1 MEKRTMKGI
10 KGCFSPFKFSK
21 LRLMV
26 ETKCVFSDVVLY
38 TYIEE
43 IFKTII
49 HYRGLWDL
57 M

>member
-10 KGCFSPFKFSK
+10 KGCLSPFKVSK

-49 HYRGLWDL
+49 YYRGL
-57 M
+57 

>member
-1 MEKRTMKGI
+1 MKGI

-49 HYRGLWDL
+49 HYRGL
-57 M
+57 